1 GDVKLIGEFD
11 VPNRAPVA
19 NNDNYTMAEDQI
31 LVSGVLANDTDAD
44 GNPLSAILVSGPH
57 HGALTLNANG
67 LFTYAPAANYNGSD
81 SFTYKANDGTAD
93 SNVATVVIN
102 VTSVNDAPVG
112 ADNTVTTPEDTAY
125 VFKVAD
131 SPFTDPNDS
140 PANALAAVKI
150 NTLPSA
156 AAGTLTDNGIAVTAG
171 QSVSIADIIGSKLM
185 FTPAANAN
193 GSPSFTF
200 QVQDD
205 GGIANGG
212 VDLAQVPNTMTIN
225 VTPVNHAPVANN
237 DNYTM
242 AEDQILVSGVL
253 ANDTDADGNP
263 LSAILLS
270 GPHHGALTLNANGL
284 FTYAPVAN
292 YNGSDS
298 FTYKANDG
306 TADSNV
312 ATVVINV
319 TSVNDAP
326 VGADNTVTTPED
338 TAYVFKVADF
348 PFTDPNDSPAN
359 ALAAVKISTLP
370 SAAAGT
376 LTDNGFAVTAGQS
389 VSIADIIGSKLIFT
403 PAANANGSPSF
414 TFQVQDDGGIA
425 NGGVDLAQLPNTVT
439 INVTPVNHAPVAIND
454 SYTTAENTTLTVSA
468 TSVLNND
475 IDVDGNPLSAILVS
489 GTAHGAL
496 TLNADGSFTYTPA
509 ANYIGSDSF
518 TYKVNDG
525 TADSNVATA
534 DITVPSVNA
543 APVFDSGGTA
553 TIAEKL
559 ITQTVVYD
567 AHATDAENDT
577 LTYSLPTGVV
587 DNDLFNINASTGEVT
602 FKTSPNF

>member
-1 GDVKLIGEFD
+1 MTHQRGARRSARYRAVRAATTSLGERRSAARATGKERKMSEVLVGTVTDNLGLVINVWATEESGNTTFRIAVASGQADLRGFFFDYTGGAITTANTGVVTASYMGSSADGDDITKVGSPDNNMSGTGKVFDAGLQFRTAGVGKDDISTVTFKIDGLTLNEIDGLSFGIRADGVGAHRTGDVKLIGEFD

-44 GNPLSAILVSGPH
+44 GNPLSAILVSGTA

-81 SFTYKANDGTAD
+81 SFTYKANDR
-93 SNVATVVIN
+93 
-102 VTSVNDAPVG
+102 
-112 ADNTVTTPEDTAY
+112 
-125 VFKVAD
+125 
-131 SPFTDPNDS
+131 
-140 PANALAAVKI
+140 
-150 NTLPSA
+150 
-156 AAGTLTDNGIAVTAG
+156 
-171 QSVSIADIIGSKLM
+171 
-185 FTPAANAN
+185 
-193 GSPSFTF
+193 
-200 QVQDD
+200 
-205 GGIANGG
+205 
-212 VDLAQVPNTMTIN
+212 
-225 VTPVNHAPVANN
+225 
-237 DNYTM
+237 
-242 AEDQILVSGVL
+242 
-253 ANDTDADGNP
+253 
-263 LSAILLS
+263 
-270 GPHHGALTLNANGL
+270 
-284 FTYAPVAN
+284 
-292 YNGSDS
+292 
-298 FTYKANDG
+298 

-518 TYKVNDG
+518 TYKANDG